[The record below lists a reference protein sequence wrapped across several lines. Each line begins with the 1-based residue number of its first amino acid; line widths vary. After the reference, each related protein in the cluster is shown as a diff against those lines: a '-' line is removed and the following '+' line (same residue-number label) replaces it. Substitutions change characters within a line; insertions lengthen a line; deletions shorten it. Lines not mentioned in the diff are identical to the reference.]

1 MKRTTQLLFVVA
13 AVGSLLIV
21 GAGSVA
27 AQPDSS
33 TTVNQNS
40 SATVQ
45 QGQDVGQSNANG
57 ETGAVA
63 VTIGSDEGT
72 ATAGQATWQSN
83 SNSQS
88 ASATAVNYAELTEL
102 ADTGDEEDNGN
113 EE

>member
-40 SATVQ
+40 SATVE
-45 QGQDVGQSNANG
+45 QGQSVGQSNVNG
-57 ETGAVA
+57 PSGAVA
-63 VTIGSDEGT
+63 VTYDSEDGE
-72 ATAGQATWQSN
+72 ATAVQATWQSN

-88 ASATAVNYAELTEL
+88 GSATAVNYAELTEL
-102 ADTGDEEDNGN
+102 ADDGDDEDNG